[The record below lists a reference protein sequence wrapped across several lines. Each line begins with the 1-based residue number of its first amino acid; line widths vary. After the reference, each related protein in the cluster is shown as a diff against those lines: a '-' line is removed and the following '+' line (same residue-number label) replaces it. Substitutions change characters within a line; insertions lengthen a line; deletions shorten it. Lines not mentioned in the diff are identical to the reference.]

1 MDNAA
6 AFEDAQTM
14 DQPFDFAHPP
24 PFAPWQYAG
33 VAAFTVILGW
43 GAVFNSFVAYTLIKN
58 RSAFSNN
65 VHMVLTTALNLIDC
79 IPPVLLVFF
88 QVAKLGFGSYGLG
101 YWGCQLEGFLLS
113 FGLDSALIMII
124 VIAAE
129 RFCVVVKG
137 IHKPWTFWRW
147 VVLVVVLFTLV
158 SKLMPLF
165 GSAVPFAVRPSG
177 TYCLYDLTRVNGKP
191 RHSQS
196 ANLILTPAVLVIVV
210 CLYATIYRH
219 ASKVMQS
226 TARTSKQTA
235 QDSPLASATQSKEG
249 SSTLPTTTAADT
261 MHSPN
266 GATPAS
272 SSAEKAPLGD
282 EPLTSQP
289 SMSAKH
295 EWSAASLSI
304 KTQRQVFRVSV
315 AITTGF
321 FIMVVPYLV
330 YIAVYTSGVK
340 TPQWTDILTECFSL
354 TNLMT
359 DAAIVCTLNPLARRL
374 VLEQLGEIRGRSP
387 QASSSAA

>member
-1 MDNAA
+1 MDDAAA
-6 AFEDAQTM
+6 AFIVAQTM

-158 SKLMPLF
+158 QADASPWF
-165 GSAVPFAVRPSG
+165 GCA
-177 TYCLYDLTRVNGKP
+177 P

-196 ANLILTPAVLVIVV
+196 ANLILTPAALVIVV

-219 ASKVMQS
+219 ASKVMQ
-226 TARTSKQTA
+226 RN
-235 QDSPLASATQSKEG
+235 EG
-249 SSTLPTTTAADT
+249 STTLPTTTAADT

-266 GATPAS
+266 GAALAS

-330 YIAVYTSGVK
+330 YIAVYTSGGK

-374 VLEQLGEIRGRSP
+374 VLEQLGKIRGRSP
-387 QASSSAA
+387 QASAGAA